1 MTKNN
6 VVSFGTKS
14 CLTKIAEYFDNLADK
29 CCEVINV
36 KKYRVFEN
44 TDAESVEYSG
54 LGIDVVFTT
63 EYASEYLSV
72 DATNNLKK
80 NENYNESA
88 VNDMID
94 EVTEFFK
101 AKVTEEVAAKL
112 GITSFDV
119 CNSSWSTGNLA
130 NVTVSVNFS

>member
-6 VVSFGTKS
+6 VVNFGAKS
-14 CLTKIAEYFDNLADK
+14 CLTKIAEYFDNLADR

-36 KKYRVFEN
+36 KKFKVFEN
-44 TDAESVEYSG
+44 TDSESVEYSG

-72 DATNNLKK
+72 GGTNNLKK
-80 NENYNESA
+80 NENFNESA

-112 GITSFDV
+112 GITSFEV
-119 CNSSWSTGNLA
+119 CQSSWHTDDLA
-130 NVTVSVNFS
+130 NVTVSAHF